1 MPSYDDLPILDY
13 GDRGIVT
20 VAANA
25 EGVANLA
32 VQTFS
37 TALTTAWTN
46 RGAAAIALSG
56 GSTPKR
62 MGELLAHSDFP
73 VTEAWEHVDIFWGDE
88 RWVPLDNPESNAGV
102 ALETFLTK
110 VPIPAERIHPFY
122 EEGLDEAQA
131 AALYQALIEEIVA
144 AEKGIPAFDLIFLGM
159 GDDGH
164 TASLFPYSPAL
175 TIQDRLVTP
184 NFVEKLETTRLTFT
198 TTLLNAAREVVFLVT
213 GSGKAERLKEV
224 LEGPIETERLP
235 SQLIRPANG
244 TLRWLVDQGAASAL
258 SGGPFRE

>member
-13 GDRGIVT
+13 GDRGVVT

-37 TALTTAWTN
+37 TALTTAWTT

-73 VTEAWEHVDIFWGDE
+73 VPEAWEHVDIFWGDE
-88 RWVPLDNPESNAGV
+88 RWVPLDNPESNAGI

-110 VPIPAERIHPFY
+110 VPIPVEHIHPLY
-122 EEGLDEAQA
+122 EDGLDEAQA
-131 AALYQALIEEIVA
+131 SAVYQALIEEIVP
-144 AEKGIPAFDLIFLGM
+144 AEDGVPAFDLVFLGM

-164 TASLFPYSPAL
+164 TASLFPYTKGL
-175 TIQDRLVTP
+175 EIRDRHVAP
-184 NFVEKLETTRLTFT
+184 NFVEKLDTTRITFT
-198 TTLLNAAREVVFLVT
+198 TPLINGARDVVFLVT
-213 GSGKAERLKEV
+213 GSGKAQRLKEV
-224 LEGPIETERLP
+224 LEGPLETDRLP
-235 SQLIRPANG
+235 SQLIRPTHG
-244 TLRWLVDQGAASAL
+244 SLRWIVDQGAASEL
-258 SGGPFRE
+258 TGGPFRE

>member
-1 MPSYDDLPILDY
+1 MSYDDLPMLDY
-13 GDRGIVT
+13 GDRGVVT

-32 VQTFS
+32 VQTFA

-73 VTEAWEHVDIFWGDE
+73 VPEAWEHVDIFWGDE
-88 RWVPLDNPESNAGV
+88 RWVPLDNPESNAGI
-102 ALETFLTK
+102 ALKTFLTK
-110 VPIPAERIHPFY
+110 VPIPIEKIHPVY
-122 EEGLDEAQA
+122 EDDLDEAQG
-131 AALYQALIEEIVA
+131 AALYQALIEEVV
-144 AEKGIPAFDLIFLGM
+144 PAVDDVPSFDLIFLGM

-164 TASLFPYSPAL
+164 TASLFPHTKGL
-175 TIQDRLVTP
+175 EIRDRHVAP
-184 NFVEKLETTRLTFT
+184 NYVEKLDTTRITFT
-198 TTLLNAAREVVFLVT
+198 TTLLNGARQVVFLVT
-213 GSGKAERLKEV
+213 GSGKAHRLQEV
-224 LEGPIETERLP
+224 LEGPPETNRLP
-235 SQLIRPANG
+235 SQLVRPVHG
-244 TLRWLVDQGAASAL
+244 SLYWLVDQGAASEL

>member
-1 MPSYDDLPILDY
+1 MSYDDLPMLDY
-13 GDRGIVT
+13 GDRGVVT

-32 VQTFS
+32 VQTFA

-73 VTEAWEHVDIFWGDE
+73 VPEAWKHVDIFWGDE
-88 RWVPLDNPESNAGV
+88 RWVPLDNPESNAGI
-102 ALETFLTK
+102 ALKTFLTK
-110 VPIPAERIHPFY
+110 VPIPIEKIHPVY
-122 EEGLDEAQA
+122 EDDLDEAQG
-131 AALYQALIEEIVA
+131 AALYQALIEEVV
-144 AEKGIPAFDLIFLGM
+144 PAVDGVPSFDLIFLGM

-164 TASLFPYSPAL
+164 TASLFPHTKGL
-175 TIQDRLVTP
+175 EIRDRHVAP
-184 NFVEKLETTRLTFT
+184 NYVEKLDTTRITFT
-198 TTLLNAAREVVFLVT
+198 TTLLNGARQVVFLVT
-213 GSGKAERLKEV
+213 GSGKAHRLQEV
-224 LEGPIETERLP
+224 LEGPLETNRLP
-235 SQLIRPANG
+235 SQLVRPAHG
-244 TLRWLVDQGAASAL
+244 SLYWLVDQGAASEL